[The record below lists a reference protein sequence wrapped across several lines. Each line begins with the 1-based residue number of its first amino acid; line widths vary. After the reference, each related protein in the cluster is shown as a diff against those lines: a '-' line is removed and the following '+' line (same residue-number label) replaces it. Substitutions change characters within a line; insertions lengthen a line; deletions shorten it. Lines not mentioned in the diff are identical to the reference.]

1 MKTYVIFTRLTDEG
15 RKTVK
20 KYPDRIK
27 QVNKAVEGWGVTIL
41 AQYALLGQYDF
52 LNIIEAE
59 DEHVVLKAAMELE
72 ARGTVET
79 MTVPAIPIDDFIKDF
94 KPKKK

>member
-1 MKTYVIFTRLTDEG
+1 MKSYVIFTRLTDEG

-27 QVNKAVEGWGVTIL
+27 QVNKAVEGWGVNII

-59 DEHVVLKAAMELE
+59 NEYVVLKAAMELE

-79 MTVPAIPIDDFIKDF
+79 MTVPAIPIDDFIKEF
-94 KPKKK
+94 KQKR